1 MGSIFGRRSQLES
14 LFFETHGLEPGE
26 VVLRKWVASVP
37 LGGRF
42 SKHGGNL
49 VLTNKRILFEP
60 MRLPSWTP
68 LSKYLAPFAEHEG
81 SASLSDMSK
90 VEAVPGTPQGLRL
103 VSASGQSRDFLI
115 FAHRFSTIWSTSNAE
130 SRDDALN
137 TINESITAQ
146 RVA

>member
-1 MGSIFGRRSQLES
+1 MANIFGRRSQLES

-26 VVLRKWVASVP
+26 AVRRKWVASVP

-60 MRLPSWTP
+60 LRIPSWTP

-81 SASLSDMSK
+81 SASISDMAK
-90 VEAVPGTPQGLRL
+90 AEPVVGTSPRLRL
-103 VSASGQSRDFLI
+103 ISTSGQSRDFLV
-115 FAHRFSTIWSTSNAE
+115 FSHRLSTIWSGSEA
-130 SRDDALN
+130 RDDAVSA
-137 TINESITAQ
+137 INEAIAAHQ
-146 RVA
+146 PA